1 MSEKPR
7 QLEHIS
13 DEKLESRLNLPEEQ
27 WLTRPEGMSIGEW
40 HQMRKKEREKGREKL
55 KEST

>member
-27 WLTRPEGMSIGEW
+27 WLTKPAEMSIGEW
-40 HQMRKKEREKGREKL
+40 HQMRKKERL